1 MEVFVAIVHRLAN
14 VDGAELDH
22 SAVLVFIQFIHDRC
36 DKILIPRLVVHG
48 IGIETIIISV
58 SLLQIICLTD
68 HFNWFWCYLVVCTRR
83 LKIIFSE
90 LLLDLMANICKF
102 EE

>member
-14 VDGAELDH
+14 IDGTELDH
-22 SAVLVFIQFIHDRC
+22 SAILIVTQSIHDRC

-58 SLLQIICLTD
+58 SLLHIICLTD
-68 HFNWFWCYLVVCTRR
+68 HFNWFWC
-83 LKIIFSE
+83 
-90 LLLDLMANICKF
+90 
-102 EE
+102 